1 MRPEVHIAV
10 LKALEK
16 TKPELSEDTTFP
28 VSEVV
33 TFDVNGTVQTG
44 KSTTV
49 TPTFKPPVVEAL
61 AVLIS
66 SMDVDD
72 QVDVLDELERAMK
85 KMIRLGSKVKEQYA
99 PQIALV
105 RDRIERVQ
113 VVFQSKTESKPRRG
127 STTVAVELKEL

>member
-49 TPTFKPPVVEAL
+49 TPTFKPPVV
-61 AVLIS
+61 
-66 SMDVDD
+66 D

>member
-49 TPTFKPPVVEAL
+49 TPTFKPPGRRR
-61 AVLIS
+61 S
-66 SMDVDD
+66 SGCSRRTRAGHEEDD
-72 QVDVLDELERAMK
+72 SS
-85 KMIRLGSKVKEQYA
+85 GEQ
-99 PQIALV
+99 
-105 RDRIERVQ
+105 
-113 VVFQSKTESKPRRG
+113 S
-127 STTVAVELKEL
+127 